1 MSERA
6 TIDLAYKDRETIRN
20 ARHVYADT
28 RQWGKQGGGTGI
40 SHRIKLS
47 HRPVRDAGD
56 TDRDGGRDDVDL
68 DDPDDPPLPPPQP
81 RHAPNAVISPWAV
94 SGDYGIGDD

>member
-6 TIDLAYKDRETIRN
+6 ATDLAYKDRETIRN
-20 ARHVYADT
+20 ARRVYADT

-40 SHRIKLS
+40 SHRMKLS
-47 HRPVRDAGD
+47 RKPVRDAAD
-56 TDRDGGRDDVDL
+56 MDHAKDDVDL
-68 DDPDDPPLPPPQP
+68 DDPGNPTLPPPQP
-81 RHAPNAVISPWAV
+81 RHAPNAVITPWAV